1 MAIPELEEALALM
14 RRERRTG
21 QVVVHIKDGEP
32 RSVELVLRQA
42 VATISAVSVR
52 TFYPTASGVRVVGS

>member
-1 MAIPELEEALALM
+1 M

-32 RSVELVLRQA
+32 RSVELVLKQSVA
-42 VATISAVSVR
+42 VVSGGVSVR
-52 TFYPTASGVRVVGS
+52 TYLPSASGVRVVHS